1 MIGVPACLSSSNILD
16 HDDAVLLLLTLLK
29 YFVVNGFINQM
40 QQIFDLL
47 GVILQLIFLV
57 GGFLSDKLASHY

>member
-29 YFVVNGFINQM
+29 YFVVNGFINQI

-47 GVILQLIFLV
+47 GVILQLIFLM
-57 GGFLSDKLASHY
+57 GGFLSD